1 MQKRLVQTLTLLAAA
16 VMSWPAQAQP
26 STGRPDYWHYGWDW
40 DWGWGHMLFGSLM
53 MVLFWG
59 AIIFVIV
66 LVVRSLSGGTS
77 EAAGLVT
84 RKRSLDVLQERFAQ
98 ERFAR
103 GEIDKGEFDERKR
116 VLSG

>member
-16 VMSWPAQAQP
+16 VMSLPARAQP

-40 DWGWGHMLFGSLM
+40 DWGWGHMLSGSLM

-59 AIIFVIV
+59 AIIFMIV

-77 EAAGLVT
+77 GAAGLVT
-84 RKRSLDVLQERFAQ
+84 RKRPLDVLQ

>member
-1 MQKRLVQTLTLLAAA
+1 MQKRLVQTLTLLAAT
-16 VMSWPAQAQP
+16 VMSLPARAQP

-77 EAAGLVT
+77 GAAGRVT
-84 RKRSLDVLQERFAQ
+84 RKRPLDVLQ

>member
-16 VMSWPAQAQP
+16 VMSLPAQAQA

-40 DWGWGHMLFGSLM
+40 DWGWGHLLLVPLM

-66 LVVRSLSGGTS
+66 LVGRSLSGGTS
-77 EAAGLVT
+77 GAAGLVT
-84 RKRSLDVLQERFAQ
+84 RKRPLDVLQERFA
-98 ERFAR
+98 R
-103 GEIDKGEFDERKR
+103 GDIDKGEFDERKR